1 MADLIDRIEL
11 MRQIAEFG
19 REIPKDQ
26 VMEVI
31 ARVPTAES
39 TENEARLLKLKGAL
53 NVAADAVNDA
63 VRVIET
69 IEALP
74 SADRQKGEWNVLGE
88 WVSRNGCYGVAYCS
102 ECNYELRGNNTNFC
116 PNCGADMRGEDE

>member
-1 MADLIDRIEL
+1 MSDLIDRIEL

-31 ARVPTAES
+31 ARMEDVEV
-39 TENEARLLKLKGAL
+39 E
-53 NVAADAVNDA
+53 
-63 VRVIET
+63 
-69 IEALP
+69 
-74 SADRQKGEWNVLGE
+74 DRPKGEWVYH
-88 WVSRNGCYGVAYCS
+88 RNELSCVRWNKW
-102 ECNYELRGNNTNFC
+102 ECTVCHRRQENTYNFC

>member
-1 MADLIDRIEL
+1 MSDLIDRIEL

-31 ARVPTAES
+31 ARMEDVEV
-39 TENEARLLKLKGAL
+39 E
-53 NVAADAVNDA
+53 
-63 VRVIET
+63 
-69 IEALP
+69 
-74 SADRQKGEWNVLGE
+74 DRPKGEWVNKEGV
-88 WVSRNGCYGVAYCS
+88 YGAAYCS
-102 ECNYELRGNNTNFC
+102 KCDYELRINNTNFC